1 MGAQE
6 GAGSGSLALLLPRK
20 RKLVERQPVLGT
32 ELEHLRHGRDVLGVD
47 PGNAVSPGMD
57 RGVRDLEA
65 GTSEGAVEIG
75 QPIEPP
81 VPQSSRK
88 QVGHRHRVFHSMNDY
103 PERSI
108 HVNQWLKE

>member
-1 MGAQE
+1 
-6 GAGSGSLALLLPRK
+6 
-20 RKLVERQPVLGT
+20 
-32 ELEHLRHGRDVLGVD
+32 
-47 PGNAVSPGMD
+47 
-57 RGVRDLEA
+57 
-65 GTSEGAVEIG
+65 VEIG